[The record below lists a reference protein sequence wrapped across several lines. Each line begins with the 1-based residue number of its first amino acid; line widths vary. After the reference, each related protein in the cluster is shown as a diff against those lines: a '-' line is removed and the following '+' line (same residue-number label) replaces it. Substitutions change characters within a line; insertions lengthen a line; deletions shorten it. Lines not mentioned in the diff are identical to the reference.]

1 MSRDEII
8 NIIIIAVS
16 EESDRPATLQSEL
29 MGDLDLD
36 SLDFVN
42 LAQRIEA
49 EFGLNP
55 IPDSDLFKLRTVEHI
70 VLYIEAYLTRQAEA
84 QLARETAEAK
94 A

>member
-8 NIIIIAVS
+8 NIVIIAAS